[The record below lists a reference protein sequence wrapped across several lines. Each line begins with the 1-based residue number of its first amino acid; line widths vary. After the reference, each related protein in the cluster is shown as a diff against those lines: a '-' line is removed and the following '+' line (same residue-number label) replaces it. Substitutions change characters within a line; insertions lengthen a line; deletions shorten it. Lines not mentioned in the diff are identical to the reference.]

1 MRNCYFRILQNSL
14 AIIVFMNSFSCYT
27 INPKN
32 AQSSMIILSAF
43 LEKDEP
49 FINEFIE
56 PQFDRITIRQGDR
69 NISYSEKSGNYFYF
83 SNLSPGQYEIG
94 EMIHLIQKGNG
105 GNSFGNSKSLSS
117 IEPPLTQNDK
127 SSTYINLEPGTVA
140 FMGEVTVF
148 VDLHIKGSMEIRASL
163 NKDITSEKR
172 AIDYFIKNYPRSG
185 WVDLLK
191 ERKQSLNA
199 ITIEK

>member
-1 MRNCYFRILQNSL
+1 MIKILTAFFVS
-14 AIIVFMNSFSCYT
+14 MNLVSCYS

-49 FINEFIE
+49 FINEFID
-56 PQFDRITIRQGDR
+56 PQFDSISIRQGDKK
-69 NISYSEKSGNYFYF
+69 ISYSEKSGNYFYF
-83 SNLSPGQYEIG
+83 TNLSPGQYEIG

-105 GNSFGNSKSLSS
+105 GNSFANSKSLAS

-127 SSTYINLEPGTVA
+127 SSTYINLEPGSVA
-140 FMGEVTVF
+140 FMGEITVF
-148 VDLHIKGSMEIRASL
+148 VDLHIKGSMEIKATL

-185 WVDLLK
+185 WIEPLK
-191 ERKQSLNA
+191 ERKLSLNA
-199 ITIEK
+199 ITVEK